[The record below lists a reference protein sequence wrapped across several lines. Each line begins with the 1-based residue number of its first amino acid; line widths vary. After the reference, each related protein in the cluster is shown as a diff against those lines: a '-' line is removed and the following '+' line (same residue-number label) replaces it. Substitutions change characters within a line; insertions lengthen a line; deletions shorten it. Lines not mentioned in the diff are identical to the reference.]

1 MVLRYGL
8 LVLLNGFF
16 YLHTLPRSP
25 FSRRN
30 AMPVQVNLQVP
41 HDNTPTQEFHLGLT
55 HLDSPNSIIN
65 SAPDPDAWSWSTLR
79 FRPCLSHI
87 NFQPLLSFRPS
98 FVQSRFVMSPSFVR
112 WTSPLETSACFAIAR
127 PAALHSALQ
136 HVVSNNSTIL
146 LQLSRQ
152 HL

>member
-1 MVLRYGL
+1 MGCFTCTPYRALPFLGA
-8 LVLLNGFF
+8 
-16 YLHTLPRSP
+16 TLCL
-25 FSRRN
+25 SRLTCKSR
-30 AMPVQVNLQVP
+30 MPTP
-41 HDNTPTQEFHLGLT
+41 PTQEFHLGPT

-65 SAPDPDAWSWSTLR
+65 SASDPDSWSWSTLR
-79 FRPCLSHI
+79 FRPCLCHI

-98 FVQSRFVMSPSFVR
+98 FVQSCFVMLPSIVR
-112 WTSPLETSACFAIAR
+112 WTFPLETSACFAIAR